1 MPLHPYNLIALKAT
15 PPLLLR
21 IVKLI
26 RAETYDKKVDPER
39 FSCREAVAHLAD
51 YETEVLNRFQAALA
65 FPGTQ
70 VPDWPEEQRAVSE
83 NYAVTDPIEQAKIFG
98 ERRAQTIA
106 FLESVPE
113 DKSGNTF
120 VHPVRGALSI
130 EVYAA
135 LVEGH
140 DLNHIEHL
148 SRYLEEKTAGTW

>member
-1 MPLHPYNLIALKAT
+1 MALHPYNLIALKAA

-26 RAETYDKKVDPER
+26 RADSYDKKVDPER
-39 FSCREAVAHLAD
+39 FSCREAVAHLTD
-51 YETEVLNRFQAALA
+51 YESEVLSRFQTALA
-65 FPGTQ
+65 FSGSA
-70 VPDWPEEQRAVSE
+70 VPDWPEEVRALSE
-83 NYAVTDPIEQAKIFG
+83 NYAATDPIEQAKIFG

-113 DKSGNTF
+113 GQTTNSF

-148 SRYLEEKTAGTW
+148 SRYLEDKVAGTW